1 VNEQLYRSH
10 LNNANTWNATWTN
23 LQQHI
28 NENLQPETEALY
40 NKLNKKIDNLIY
52 KQTIRENTQTTKA
65 ASSFLSM
72 RNRRDKHKNHKR
84 RTRNTGLRTT
94 IQPGE
99 THQNLLDEP
108 HYRDRKSYKT
118 TG

>member
-1 VNEQLYRSH
+1 MKTCNPKQ
-10 LNNANTWNATWTN
+10 N
-23 LQQHI
+23 
-28 NENLQPETEALY
+28 
-40 NKLNKKIDNLIY
+40 NKLNKKIDHLIY
-52 KQTIRENTQTTKA
+52 KQTKRENKKTTKA
-65 ASSFLSM
+65 ASSFLSTH
-72 RNRRDKHKNHKR
+72 NKLDKHKNHKR

-94 IQPGE
+94 IQLGE